1 MLPNAQKPWKK
12 ALWELQKGSLSF
24 SVDQIVLTHNLTLSH
39 YGNMLITI
47 NSWFKSIKWFF
58 AVKSCFVDFR
68 ALVMTGGLSLKNRK
82 MGVETWVV
90 SPNEIPLQ
98 LVTFKEAQQLL

>member
-1 MLPNAQKPWKK
+1 
-12 ALWELQKGSLSF
+12 
-24 SVDQIVLTHNLTLSH
+24 
-39 YGNMLITI
+39 
-47 NSWFKSIKWFF
+47 
-58 AVKSCFVDFR
+58 
-68 ALVMTGGLSLKNRK
+68 MTGSLSLKNRK